1 MWATHRTLIFA
12 AWHTLPIVRRSRFGF
27 SDEVWLYSL
36 GTGVWRSLVARFVRD
51 EEAVGSNPATPTV
64 NRRDRLVPAILYV
77 YSQTDCQHGR
87 KGGNEAGA
95 GGRAPLRHA
104 GGCGARGRRQGTPSA
119 CGRLRYSR
127 AAAEHPFDMREAAVP
142 EGGGRAPL
150 RHAGSC
156 GARGRVAGHPFGIR
170 AAAVPEGGGRAWPGF
185 EPTRRAEGSRRG
197 RRAGGP
203 TPSGAES
210 SWGGGPT
217 PLSTEKG
224 HRHCAVTIENGDP
237 THQQHGRQGPHVRSS
252 HVHNVEACITN
263 LFHVINFQCI
273 HSYDI

>member
-1 MWATHRTLIFA
+1 MAYKILRTG
-12 AWHTLPIVRRSRFGF
+12 FGR
-27 SDEVWLYSL
+27 LYSN
-36 GTGVWRSLVARFVRD
+36 GHGVWRSLVARFVRD

-95 GGRAPLRHA
+95 GGRALLRHA
-104 GGCGARGRRQGTPSA
+104 GGCGT
-119 CGRLRYSR
+119 
-127 AAAEHPFDMREAAVP
+127 
-142 EGGGRAPL
+142 
-150 RHAGSC
+150 
-156 GARGRVAGHPFGIR
+156 RGRVAGRPFDMR

-263 LFHVINFQCI
+263 LFHVINFQRI

>member
-27 SDEVWLYSL
+27 SDEVWLYSW

-77 YSQTDCQHGR
+77 HRPTAST
-87 KGGNEAGA
+87 
-95 GGRAPLRHA
+95 
-104 GGCGARGRRQGTPSA
+104 GARAGTRPGWVVWRPCSTRRLQHP
-119 CGRLRYSR
+119 R
-127 AAAEHPFDMREAAVP
+127 AAA
-142 EGGGRAPL
+142 G
-150 RHAGSC
+150 C
-156 GARGRVAGHPFGIR
+156 PFGMR
-170 AAAVPEGGGRAWPGF
+170 QAAVPEGGGRAWPGF

-197 RRAGGP
+197 RQAGGP
-203 TPSGAES
+203 PPSGAES

-217 PLSTEKG
+217 HLSTEKG
-224 HRHCAVTIENGDP
+224 HRHCAVTIENDDL
-237 THQQHGRQGPHVRSS
+237 THHQHGRQGPHERNN
-252 HVHNVEACITN
+252 HVHNVEACVTN
-263 LFHVINFQCI
+263 LSHVINFQCI

>member
-95 GGRAPLRHA
+95 GGVATMQHAPTAVPEGGGRAPLRHA
-104 GGCGARGRRQGTPSA
+104 GGCGARGRRQGTPST
-119 CGRLRYSR
+119 CGRLRCPR
-127 AAAEHPFDMREAAVP
+127 A
-142 EGGGRAPL
+142 
-150 RHAGSC
+150 
-156 GARGRVAGHPFGIR
+156 
-170 AAAVPEGGGRAWPGF
+170 GGRAWPGF

-203 TPSGAES
+203 PPSG
-210 SWGGGPT
+210 
-217 PLSTEKG
+217 TEKG
-224 HRHCAVTIENGDP
+224 RQHCAVTIENGDP
-237 THQQHGRQGPHVRSS
+237 THHQHGRQGPHERSS
-252 HVHNVEACITN
+252 HVHNAEACITN

>member
-95 GGRAPLRHA
+95 GGRALLRHA
-104 GGCGARGRRQGTPSA
+104 GGCGT
-119 CGRLRYSR
+119 
-127 AAAEHPFDMREAAVP
+127 
-142 EGGGRAPL
+142 
-150 RHAGSC
+150 
-156 GARGRVAGHPFGIR
+156 RGRVAGRPFDMR
-170 AAAVPEGGGRAWPGF
+170 AAAVLKGGGRAWPGF

-203 TPSGAES
+203 PPSGAES
-210 SWGGGPT
+210 SWGGGP
-217 PLSTEKG
+217 PPSGTEKG
-224 HRHCAVTIENGDP
+224 HQHCAVTIENGDP
-237 THQQHGRQGPHVRSS
+237 THQQHGHQGPHERSS
-252 HVHNVEACITN
+252 HVHNAEACITN

>member
-1 MWATHRTLIFA
+1 MPQATLS
-12 AWHTLPIVRRSRFGF
+12 LPIH
-27 SDEVWLYSL
+27 DETARNTFKHRHD
-36 GTGVWRSLVARFVRD
+36 TGPPEGMLARFQ
-51 EEAVGSNPATPTV
+51 NH
-64 NRRDRLVPAILYV
+64 NNVPM
-77 YSQTDCQHGR
+77 
-87 KGGNEAGA
+87 
-95 GGRAPLRHA
+95 
-104 GGCGARGRRQGTPSA
+104 ARCKTR
-119 CGRLRYSR
+119 
-127 AAAEHPFDMREAAVP
+127 
-142 EGGGRAPL
+142 
-150 RHAGSC
+150 
-156 GARGRVAGHPFGIR
+156 
-170 AAAVPEGGGRAWPGF
+170 GGRAWPGF

>member
-95 GGRAPLRHA
+95 GGRALLRHA
-104 GGCGARGRRQGTPSA
+104 GGCGT
-119 CGRLRYSR
+119 
-127 AAAEHPFDMREAAVP
+127 
-142 EGGGRAPL
+142 
-150 RHAGSC
+150 
-156 GARGRVAGHPFGIR
+156 RGRVAGRPFDMR

-203 TPSGAES
+203 PPSGAES

>member
-104 GGCGARGRRQGTPSA
+104 GGCGTQGRQQGTPSA
-119 CGRLRYSR
+119 CGRLRCPR
-127 AAAEHPFDMREAAVP
+127 AAAGP
-142 EGGGRAPL
+142 GRA
-150 RHAGSC
+150 SS
-156 GARGRVAGHPFGIR
+156 
-170 AAAVPEGGGRAWPGF
+170 
-185 EPTRRAEGSRRG
+185 RRAEPKARGADGERAG
-197 RRAGGP
+197 RRPRVQRAVREAGRRPRVQRAAGE
-203 TPSGAES
+203 A
-210 SWGGGPT
+210 
-217 PLSTEKG
+217 G
-224 HRHCAVTIENGDP
+224 HRHCAVTIGNGDP
-237 THQQHGRQGPHVRSS
+237 THQQHGHQGPHERSS
-252 HVHNVEACITN
+252 HVHNTEACITN

>member
-119 CGRLRYSR
+119 YGQLRYPR
-127 AAAEHPFDMREAAVP
+127 AAAGP
-142 EGGGRAPL
+142 GRA
-150 RHAGSC
+150 SS
-156 GARGRVAGHPFGIR
+156 
-170 AAAVPEGGGRAWPGF
+170 
-185 EPTRRAEGSRRG
+185 RRAEPKARGADGERAG
-197 RRAGGP
+197 RRPRVQKAAGE
-203 TPSGAES
+203 A
-210 SWGGGPT
+210 
-217 PLSTEKG
+217 
-224 HRHCAVTIENGDP
+224 
-237 THQQHGRQGPHVRSS
+237 GRRP
-252 HVHNVEACITN
+252 
-263 LFHVINFQCI
+263 
-273 HSYDI
+273 

>member
-27 SDEVWLYSL
+27 SDEVWLYSW

-77 YSQTDCQHGR
+77 HSQTDCQHGR
-87 KGGNEAGA
+87 KGGNEAGV
-95 GGRAPLRHA
+95 GGVATVQHA
-104 GGCGARGRRQGTPSA
+104 AT
-119 CGRLRYSR
+119 
-127 AAAEHPFDMREAAVP
+127 
-142 EGGGRAPL
+142 
-150 RHAGSC
+150 
-156 GARGRVAGHPFGIR
+156 
-170 AAAVPEGGGRAWPGF
+170 AVPEGGGRAWPGF

-203 TPSGAES
+203 P
-210 SWGGGPT
+210 

-224 HRHCAVTIENGDP
+224 HQHCAVTIENGDP
-237 THQQHGRQGPHVRSS
+237 THQQHGRQGPHERSN
-252 HVHNVEACITN
+252 HVHNVEACVTN
-263 LFHVINFQCI
+263 LSHVINFQCI

>member
-95 GGRAPLRHA
+95 AAGRPFDMRAAALPEGGW
-104 GGCGARGRRQGTPSA
+104 QGTPSA

-127 AAAEHPFDMREAAVP
+127 AAA
-142 EGGGRAPL
+142 
-150 RHAGSC
+150 
-156 GARGRVAGHPFGIR
+156 GHSFGMR
-170 AAAVPEGGGRAWPGF
+170 AAAVLKGGGRAWPGF

>member
-77 YSQTDCQHGR
+77 HSQADCQHGR

-104 GGCGARGRRQGTPSA
+104 GGCGT
-119 CGRLRYSR
+119 
-127 AAAEHPFDMREAAVP
+127 
-142 EGGGRAPL
+142 
-150 RHAGSC
+150 
-156 GARGRVAGHPFGIR
+156 RGRVAGRPFDMR
-170 AAAVPEGGGRAWPGF
+170 AAVVPEGGGRAWPGF
-185 EPTRRAEGSRRG
+185 EPTRRAEGSRCG

-203 TPSGAES
+203 PPSG
-210 SWGGGPT
+210 
-217 PLSTEKG
+217 TEKG
-224 HRHCAVTIENGDP
+224 HQHCAVTIENGDP
-237 THQQHGRQGPHVRSS
+237 THHQHGRQGPHVRSS

>member
-27 SDEVWLYSL
+27 SDEVWLYSW

-64 NRRDRLVPAILYV
+64 NRRDRLVPAIFVCVQPDRLPARA
-77 YSQTDCQHGR
+77 QGR
-87 KGGNEAGA
+87 ERGRGGWCGN
-95 GGRAPLRHA
+95 RAAR
-104 GGCGARGRRQGTPSA
+104 GDCGARGRA
-119 CGRLRYSR
+119 AGR
-127 AAAEHPFDMREAAVP
+127 
-142 EGGGRAPL
+142 
-150 RHAGSC
+150 
-156 GARGRVAGHPFGIR
+156 PFGTR
-170 AAAVPEGGGRAWPGF
+170 EAAVPEGGGRAWPGF

-210 SWGGGPT
+210 SWRGGPTPSGAESSWRGGPT

-224 HRHCAVTIENGDP
+224 HQHCAVTIENGDP
-237 THQQHGRQGPHVRSS
+237 THQQHGRQGPHERSN
-252 HVHNVEACITN
+252 HVHNVEACVTN
-263 LFHVINFQCI
+263 LSHVINFQCI

>member
-119 CGRLRYSR
+119 CGQLWCPR
-127 AAAEHPFDMREAAVP
+127 AAAGHSFGMRAAV
-142 EGGGRAPL
+142 
-150 RHAGSC
+150 
-156 GARGRVAGHPFGIR
+156 
-170 AAAVPEGGGRAWPGF
+170 VPEGGGRAWPGF

>member
-77 YSQTDCQHGR
+77 HSQTDCQHGR

-104 GGCGARGRRQGTPSA
+104 GGCGARGRRQGTPST
-119 CGRLRYSR
+119 CGQLWCPR
-127 AAAEHPFDMREAAVP
+127 AAAGHSFDMRAAAVLK
-142 EGGGRAPL
+142 GGSRALL
-150 RHAGSC
+150 RHAGGC
-156 GARGRVAGHPFGIR
+156 GTQGRQQGLAGLRADAPSRRLAARTASGRATALGCREQLGRR
-170 AAAVPEGGGRAWPGF
+170 AAALGYRKGSPALRSNDRE
-185 EPTRRAEGSRRG
+185 RR
-197 RRAGGP
+197 P
-203 TPSGAES
+203 YPSAARS
-210 SWGGGPT
+210 PMPART
-217 PLSTEKG
+217 
-224 HRHCAVTIENGDP
+224 
-237 THQQHGRQGPHVRSS
+237 QQP
-252 HVHNVEACITN
+252 CP
-263 LFHVINFQCI
+263 
-273 HSYDI
+273 

>member
-12 AWHTLPIVRRSRFGF
+12 VWHTLPIVRRSRFGF
-27 SDEVWLYSL
+27 SDEVWLYSW

-77 YSQTDCQHGR
+77 HSQTDCQHGR
-87 KGGNEAGA
+87 KGGNEAGV
-95 GGRAPLRHA
+95 GGVATVQHA
-104 GGCGARGRRQGTPSA
+104 AT
-119 CGRLRYSR
+119 
-127 AAAEHPFDMREAAVP
+127 
-142 EGGGRAPL
+142 
-150 RHAGSC
+150 
-156 GARGRVAGHPFGIR
+156 
-170 AAAVPEGGGRAWPGF
+170 AVPEGGGRAWPGF

-203 TPSGAES
+203 P
-210 SWGGGPT
+210 

-224 HRHCAVTIENGDP
+224 HQHCAVTIENGDP
-237 THQQHGRQGPHVRSS
+237 THQQHGHQGPHERSN
-252 HVHNVEACITN
+252 HVHNVEACVTN

>member
-77 YSQTDCQHGR
+77 HSQADCQHGR

-95 GGRAPLRHA
+95 GGVATMQHAP
-104 GGCGARGRRQGTPSA
+104 T
-119 CGRLRYSR
+119 
-127 AAAEHPFDMREAAVP
+127 AVP

-150 RHAGSC
+150 RH
-156 GARGRVAGHPFGIR
+156 
-170 AAAVPEGGGRAWPGF
+170 
-185 EPTRRAEGSRRG
+185 
-197 RRAGGP
+197 AGGP

-273 HSYDI
+273 HSHDI

>member
-64 NRRDRLVPAILYV
+64 NRRDRVVPAILYV

-95 GGRAPLRHA
+95 GGVATMQHAP
-104 GGCGARGRRQGTPSA
+104 T
-119 CGRLRYSR
+119 
-127 AAAEHPFDMREAAVP
+127 
-142 EGGGRAPL
+142 
-150 RHAGSC
+150 
-156 GARGRVAGHPFGIR
+156 
-170 AAAVPEGGGRAWPGF
+170 AVPEGGGRAWPGF

>member
-95 GGRAPLRHA
+95 GGRALLRHA
-104 GGCGARGRRQGTPSA
+104 GGCGTQGRRQGLAGLRADAPSRRLA
-119 CGRLRYSR
+119 ARTASGRATALGCREQLGRR
-127 AAAEHPFDMREAAVP
+127 AAALGYRKGSPALRSNDRERRPYPSAARSP
-142 EGGGRAPL
+142 MP
-150 RHAGSC
+150 
-156 GARGRVAGHPFGIR
+156 AR
-170 AAAVPEGGGRAWPGF
+170 
-185 EPTRRAEGSRRG
+185 T
-197 RRAGGP
+197 
-203 TPSGAES
+203 
-210 SWGGGPT
+210 
-217 PLSTEKG
+217 
-224 HRHCAVTIENGDP
+224 
-237 THQQHGRQGPHVRSS
+237 QQP
-252 HVHNVEACITN
+252 CP
-263 LFHVINFQCI
+263 
-273 HSYDI
+273 

>member
-95 GGRAPLRHA
+95 GGVATMQHAP
-104 GGCGARGRRQGTPSA
+104 T
-119 CGRLRYSR
+119 
-127 AAAEHPFDMREAAVP
+127 AVP

-156 GARGRVAGHPFGIR
+156 GARGRRQGTPSVYGQLRYPR
-170 AAAVPEGGGRAWPGF
+170 AGGRAWPGF

-203 TPSGAES
+203 PPSG
-210 SWGGGPT
+210 
-217 PLSTEKG
+217 TEKG
-224 HRHCAVTIENGDP
+224 RQHCAVTIENGDP
-237 THQQHGRQGPHVRSS
+237 THHQHGRQGPHERSS
-252 HVHNVEACITN
+252 HVHNAEACITN

>member
-77 YSQTDCQHGR
+77 HSQTDCQHGR

-104 GGCGARGRRQGTPSA
+104 GGCGTRGRVAGHSFDMRAAAVPEGGWQGTPSA
-119 CGRLRYSR
+119 CGQLRYSR
-127 AAAEHPFDMREAAVP
+127 AAAGHPFDMR
-142 EGGGRAPL
+142 
-150 RHAGSC
+150 
-156 GARGRVAGHPFGIR
+156 
-170 AAAVPEGGGRAWPGF
+170 AAAVLKGGGRAWPGF

-203 TPSGAES
+203 PPSG
-210 SWGGGPT
+210 
-217 PLSTEKG
+217 TEKG
-224 HRHCAVTIENGDP
+224 RQHCAVTIENGDP
-237 THQQHGRQGPHVRSS
+237 THHQHGRQGPHERSS
-252 HVHNVEACITN
+252 HVHNAEACITN

>member
-1 MWATHRTLIFA
+1 MWATRRTLIFA

-27 SDEVWLYSL
+27 SDEVWLYSW

-77 YSQTDCQHGR
+77 HSQTDCQHGR

-95 GGRAPLRHA
+95 GGVATMQHAATAAPK
-104 GGCGARGRRQGTPSA
+104 
-119 CGRLRYSR
+119 
-127 AAAEHPFDMREAAVP
+127 
-142 EGGGRAPL
+142 
-150 RHAGSC
+150 
-156 GARGRVAGHPFGIR
+156 
-170 AAAVPEGGGRAWPGF
+170 GGGRAWPGF

-210 SWGGGPT
+210 SWGGGPPPSGAESSWRGGPP

-224 HRHCAVTIENGDP
+224 HQHCAVTIENGDP
-237 THQQHGRQGPHVRSS
+237 THQQHGHQGLHERSS
-252 HVHNVEACITN
+252 HVHNAEACITN

>member
-95 GGRAPLRHA
+95 GGRALLRHA
-104 GGCGARGRRQGTPSA
+104 GGCGT
-119 CGRLRYSR
+119 
-127 AAAEHPFDMREAAVP
+127 
-142 EGGGRAPL
+142 
-150 RHAGSC
+150 
-156 GARGRVAGHPFGIR
+156 RGRVAGRPFDMR